1 MPYKTLRAAA
11 QESIVIEKSEF
22 IAKIAPVSS
31 AEEAAEFID
40 SVRAEHRRARHNC
53 YAYSLREGFETR
65 FSDDGE
71 PQGTAGPPI
80 LDVIQKN
87 GLIDVCIV
95 VTRYFGGILLGKGG
109 LTRAYSSAAAKAAAS
124 ADIMLMCE
132 ARTASVKL
140 GYPQYEKVLRL
151 IPEFEI
157 KTLDQ
162 DFADSIVLE
171 LLIKA
176 EFCEPFSKK
185 LADLTS
191 GQAELTLSDIHYAD
205 FA

>member
-1 MPYKTLRAAA
+1 MPYKTVRAEAE
-11 QESIVIEKSEF
+11 ESIVIEKSEF
-22 IAKIAPVSS
+22 IARIAPVRT
-31 AEEAAEFID
+31 AEEAATFID
-40 SVRAEHRRARHNC
+40 SVRAAHRRARHNC

-87 GLIDVCIV
+87 GLTDVCVV

-109 LTRAYSSAAAKAAAS
+109 LTRAYSSAAAKAVLAARVM
-124 ADIMLMCE
+124 IMCE
-132 ARTASVKL
+132 ARTALIKL
-140 GYPQYEKVLRL
+140 VYPQYERVLRL

-157 KTLDQ
+157 KTLNQ
-162 DFADSIVLE
+162 DFADSVSLE
-171 LLIKA
+171 LLIKSDL
-176 EFCEPFSKK
+176 CEPFVKK
-185 LADLTS
+185 LTDLTN
-191 GQAELTLSDIHYAD
+191 GQAEITLSEMHFAD